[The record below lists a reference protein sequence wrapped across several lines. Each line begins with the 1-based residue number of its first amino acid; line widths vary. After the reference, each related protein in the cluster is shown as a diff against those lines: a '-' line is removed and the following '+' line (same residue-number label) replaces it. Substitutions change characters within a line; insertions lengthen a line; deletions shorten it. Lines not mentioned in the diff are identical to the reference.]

1 MLFTLDHKFKSG
13 KHQGS
18 TVKQVIDTDIAHMA
32 SIIERMKIKGTYERL
47 DARTEVYFL
56 SKGGER
62 VKREYVVSNNVKAG
76 SRNKGGY
83 R

>member
-1 MLFTLDHKFKSG
+1 MLFTLTYIFKSG
-13 KHQGS
+13 KHQDK
-18 TVKQVIDTDIAHMA
+18 TVREVIDTDIAHMA

-56 SKGGER
+56 SKGGDR

-76 SRNKGGY
+76 FKNKSG
-83 R
+83 RR